1 MYIYTHMQCI
11 KLHVFIHITICVYI
25 CAYIFIHTDIFTE
38 WYASKCLITDS
49 PDHPFLG
56 FPCQLVKNLPAM
68 LETCIQFLG
77 WEDPLE
83 KEMATHS
90 SILAW
95 RILWTEEPGRLQSI
109 GSQELDMTFF
119 SFSRL
124 KKKKKHNTQKNQVCN
139 VWHCPW
145 CKYSPLCLISSYHSD
160 ISVCWSQDKVWRVS
174 SCEPIEAGFS
184 TSLDGYTHCSST
196 GWIHVT
202 YRSL

>member
-1 MYIYTHMQCI
+1 MKDQSLKIKYVYHMYIYTHMQCI
-11 KLHVFIHITICVYI
+11 KIHVFIHITICVYI
-25 CAYIFIHTDIFTE
+25 CVYIFIHKDIFTG

-95 RILWTEEPGRLQSI
+95 RIL
-109 GSQELDMTFF
+109 
-119 SFSRL
+119 
-124 KKKKKHNTQKNQVCN
+124 
-139 VWHCPW
+139 
-145 CKYSPLCLISSYHSD
+145 
-160 ISVCWSQDKVWRVS
+160 
-174 SCEPIEAGFS
+174 
-184 TSLDGYTHCSST
+184 
-196 GWIHVT
+196 
-202 YRSL
+202 